1 MLTRILLATL
11 VGGIVMFG
19 LGFLIYGIL
28 LDAFMKANM
37 TAEAVKL
44 MKDQP
49 NFILLFASNL
59 VFAWVLAFIF
69 ERWAS
74 IKTFVT
80 GAIAGAIIAG
90 SIALAIDLQF
100 SAIMNL
106 MSGFVP
112 VIVDVLGA
120 VVLGGISGG
129 VIGLVLGKLNKPAEA

>member
-1 MLTRILLATL
+1 LLATL

-44 MKDQP
+44 MKDPP

-80 GAIAGAIIAG
+80 EAIAGAIIAG